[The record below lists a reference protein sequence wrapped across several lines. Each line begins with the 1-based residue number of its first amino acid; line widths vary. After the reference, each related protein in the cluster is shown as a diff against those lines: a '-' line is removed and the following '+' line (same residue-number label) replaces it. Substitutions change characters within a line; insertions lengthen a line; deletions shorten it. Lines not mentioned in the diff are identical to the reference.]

1 MTGISAAHGWKR
13 QRRHDEALI
22 GLWWLQD
29 HVQVPGIRETEAGAI
44 GYDGGVEDEEGGI
57 VGLVL
62 LVGGLVSRLW
72 YVDWD
77 CRGEGLGLFLWI
89 SSWVL
94 GGCCHSHTVV
104 QPQPVSHILPQG
116 VETFS
121 VIK

>member
-1 MTGISAAHGWKR
+1 MWLSLGFGGFRGTSKSQVSGRLKLGRLNMMGVQKT
-13 QRRHDEALI
+13 RRE
-22 GLWWLQD
+22 GLW
-29 HVQVPGIRETEAGAI
+29 
-44 GYDGGVEDEEGGI
+44 
-57 VGLVL
+57 GLVL

-104 QPQPVSHILPQG
+104 QPLPVSHILPQG